1 MLLHGFP
8 ETGFM
13 WERLMPSIAQAGYFV
28 MAPDQ
33 RGYSPLARPV
43 GVEHYQIDK
52 LVDDVLAIG
61 KALGAE
67 RFHLVGHGAGGTVSW
82 RLAAFHPQNV
92 TSLTV
97 LSASHLEAF
106 LEPTDHMSP
115 AQRQFIAL
123 VREPGLIELAWAAN
137 DYRLLRTIWCE
148 FPQEQQDAYLDVY
161 RQEGALTGTAN
172 FFRALAR
179 DYTSTSKIRPLPRHG
194 FPGRPCCCPARA
206 TRSFPPTSS
215 RPAAAR

>member
-28 MAPDQ
+28 RAPDQ

-67 RFHLVGHGAGGTVSW
+67 RFHLVGHGAGGTVS
-82 RLAAFHPQNV
+82 
-92 TSLTV
+92 SGCI
-97 LSASHLEAF
+97 ASPEA
-106 LEPTDHMSP
+106 
-115 AQRQFIAL
+115 
-123 VREPGLIELAWAAN
+123 W
-137 DYRLLRTIWCE
+137 
-148 FPQEQQDAYLDVY
+148 
-161 RQEGALTGTAN
+161 
-172 FFRALAR
+172 
-179 DYTSTSKIRPLPRHG
+179 
-194 FPGRPCCCPARA
+194 
-206 TRSFPPTSS
+206 
-215 RPAAAR
+215 